1 MINVKPSLSET
12 EMHFSMAYFV
22 LVNKPNEDYLSLL
35 IKTTAKLTQ
44 KLPKMVVN

>member
-1 MINVKPSLSET
+1 MSNPPLVKLKCILVWT
-12 EMHFSMAYFV
+12 YFV

-44 KLPKMVVN
+44 KLPKKVVN